1 MRIGSTQDSGKWWGR
16 GELRGGG
23 REEKSSKTQTCVT
36 LWFFKSCRL
45 CRLLVLHAGSFF
57 FFFNPSFHITDCI
70 QIGDVSDSLSHS
82 STTDAVSTKK
92 TQLIPVVNAAH

>member
-1 MRIGSTQDSGKWWGR
+1 MGGGDGGRGWGVVVVVVCVCVWAGSVLGFQRPVNRIGSTQDSGKWWGR

-57 FFFNPSFHITDCI
+57 FFF
-70 QIGDVSDSLSHS
+70 
-82 STTDAVSTKK
+82 
-92 TQLIPVVNAAH
+92 